1 MGGWLKNTCFV
12 MPEQDACANTRGPAL
27 YEYRYKQSNW
37 QMQETHLG
45 TEESQGGA
53 TMLCVNTSDS

>member
-1 MGGWLKNTCFV
+1 MCFV